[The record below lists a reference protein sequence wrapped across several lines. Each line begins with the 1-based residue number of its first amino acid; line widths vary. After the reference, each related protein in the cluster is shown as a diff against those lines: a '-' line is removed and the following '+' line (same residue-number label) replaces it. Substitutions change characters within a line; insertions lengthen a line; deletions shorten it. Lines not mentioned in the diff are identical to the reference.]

1 MNRVLVALTVF
12 ALAAPPALAGGAS
25 GGVVNKG
32 GIVSP
37 NAAKPGV
44 SGGGGSGVTPNGS
57 KPGTSSGGGS
67 SSPNGA
73 KPGSSSGGGSGTVTP
88 FGGKGGLSGDVHK

>member
-32 GIVSP
+32 GVVSP
-37 NAAKPGV
+37 NGAKAGV
-44 SGGGGSGVTPNGS
+44 SGGGGSGATPNAAN
-57 KPGTSSGGGS
+57 PGTRGGGGV
-67 SSPNGA
+67 SPNGA
-73 KPGSSSGGGSGTVTP
+73 NPGTRGGGGTVTP
-88 FGGKGGLSGDVHK
+88 FGGKGGISGDVHK